1 MHSRERLV
9 AAIRRQEVD
18 RVPANITYYTQDFSQ
33 AHFPMRE
40 GQDRREAHL
49 EAYTRFGFDPLIGV
63 GGGEARPWRVSDPGR
78 WEVTEESRQTPE
90 GYLQIHYRVQTPA
103 GDLDTVY
110 TQENQLSGWQE
121 EPLVKDEG
129 NLAALA
135 YLPRPHVDVEE
146 VDAAVDRLGDRGL
159 GYIGVNGLWQQA
171 CYLRDMAEMA
181 MDPLIRPE
189 WAERY
194 LGIVGGYLAE
204 QAEALCRSKAEAFF
218 INESYLGMGM
228 SPRMF
233 DRFVRPHD
241 ERLIQIAKDAG
252 KLVLYHDCGLG
263 RALLE
268 RFADMGID
276 YLETL
281 TPPGAQGDIELEDA
295 RRRIGDRVCF
305 RGAFNQQVLE
315 TGTPADIEAEVLRC
329 LETMAPGRGYILC
342 PSGPILGS
350 VPMDNLQAFAD
361 AAREHCGRYGHA

>member
-1 MHSRERLV
+1 
-9 AAIRRQEVD
+9 
-18 RVPANITYYTQDFSQ
+18 
-33 AHFPMRE
+33 
-40 GQDRREAHL
+40 
-49 EAYTRFGFDPLIGV
+49 
-63 GGGEARPWRVSDPGR
+63 
-78 WEVTEESRQTPE
+78 
-90 GYLQIHYRVQTPA
+90 
-103 GDLDTVY
+103 
-110 TQENQLSGWQE
+110 
-121 EPLVKDEG
+121 
-129 NLAALA
+129 
-135 YLPRPHVDVEE
+135 

-159 GYIGVNGLWQQA
+159 CYIGVNGLWQQA

-194 LGIVGGYLAE
+194 LEIVGVYLAE